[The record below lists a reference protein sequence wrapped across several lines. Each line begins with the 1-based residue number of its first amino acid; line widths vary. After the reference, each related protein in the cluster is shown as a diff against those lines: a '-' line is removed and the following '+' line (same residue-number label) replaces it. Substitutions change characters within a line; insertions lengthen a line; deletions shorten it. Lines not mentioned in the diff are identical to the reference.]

1 MKLCGIICEF
11 NPFTNGHEY
20 IIKQAKEQTGLD
32 ILCLMSGNF
41 VQRGEMAII
50 NKYERAICSIN
61 AGASV
66 NIELPICF
74 SLSSAEKFAEGAI
87 KSLMKLN
94 CVSHLAFGVETANI
108 KELEEIAKLKVKESQ
123 TVQSKI
129 KQELKNGNNY
139 NIALYNAFL
148 SEYPEKSSI
157 LEEIFKSSNNIL
169 ALEYLTAI
177 YKLKANISPVYI
189 RRLDNGYNSNK
200 LFKTKINN
208 KIISF
213 GSASLIRQLITYG
226 KLKTIKKL
234 VPLYSYTQLCKLNK
248 NKLNKVQTKLDTLI
262 INSLLN
268 ETKESLICYHDYNI
282 GLSSLISK
290 ASMSNSYTENIVNSV
305 SSKTYRKSRI
315 KKLLLFPL
323 LKITQENFK
332 KLENNFALNVLAVNK
347 NNKTELSKI
356 KKLSKVPLIISN
368 KDYDE
373 LKDALSIDLIQHAS
387 NIYNLVNEKEIV
399 KDKTLFV

>member
-11 NPFTNGHEY
+11 NPLTNGHEY

-41 VQRGEMAII
+41 VQRGEASILD
-50 NKYERAICSIN
+50 KYSRAIDSIN
-61 AGASV
+61 AGALI

-74 SLSSAEKFAEGAI
+74 ALSSAEKFAEGAI

-94 CVSHLAFGVETANI
+94 CVSHIAFGVETSNTT
-108 KELEEIAKLKVKESQ
+108 ELEEIAKLKVKVSQ
-123 TVQSKI
+123 TIQSKI
-129 KQELKNGNNY
+129 KQEIKNGNNY
-139 NIALYNAFL
+139 NIALYNALL

-157 LEEIFKSSNNIL
+157 IEEIFKSANNIL

-189 RRLDNGYNSNK
+189 KRLDNGYNSNK
-200 LFKTKINN
+200 PFKTKINN
-208 KIISF
+208 NTISF
-213 GSASLIRQLITYG
+213 GSASLIRKLIIDG
-226 KLKTIKKL
+226 KPHKIKKL
-234 VPLYSYTQLCKLNK
+234 VPQYSYTHLAKLHEAQLNIA
-248 NKLNKVQTKLDTLI
+248 QTKLDALI
-262 INSLLN
+262 INSILN
-268 ETKESLICYHDYNI
+268 ETRESLMFYHDYNI
-282 GLSSLISK
+282 GISSLISK
-290 ASMSNSYTENIVNSV
+290 ASISNSSTEHIVNSV

-323 LKITQENFK
+323 LKITQVNFK
-332 KLENNFALNVLAVNK
+332 NLENNFALNVLAVNK
-347 NNKTELSKI
+347 NNKNEISKI

-368 KDYDE
+368 KDYAE
-373 LKDALSIDLIQHAS
+373 LKDTLSIDLIQKAS
-387 NIYNLVNEKEIV
+387 NIYNLVNKKEIV